1 MSYPAIIIHLLRY
14 NFILYQVVDM
24 SFLVNIQTTYK
35 YMHVVYYYADS
46 FINSLVTDQL
56 VLKVILALFLI
67 FGWHKKCLRK

>member
-35 YMHVVYYYADS
+35 YMHVVYYTDS

-56 VLKVILALFLI
+56 VLEGDTGFVFNIWLA
-67 FGWHKKCLRK
+67 

>member
-35 YMHVVYYYADS
+35 YMHVVYYADS